1 MKQDLMHKDV
11 HDVNITPEER
21 RNIWQLWR
29 QNLKDWVWYTQENPD
44 WLDLDIQTAVK
55 RHIIAPLRSARQRLR
70 GLAQQKKR
78 REFPESESR
87 LAQLLLF
94 AWGSLPRIGAGL
106 REQFAVRRKH
116 SIRRSG
122 SIRALWERMR
132 LHPAIFL
139 GTCVSAAAV
148 IVLLS
153 MYTVGTT
160 VRYDGIN
167 LGTVSSRRTVNLAVE
182 QLQTVTRQTL
192 GDESYTIDRSLLST
206 QSHVVPRREVESR
219 EDLTG
224 SLTAQIGDVTYGY
237 TLYVDGEAVA
247 ATTFPGAIEQLMEQ
261 MKVGYITE
269 STVDCYFVEDVEVKE
284 GYVDSSL
291 ISNLG
296 YIAEKLNATKAG
308 AVVYTVKPGDV
319 WSAIAEQNGM
329 TNQELL
335 NLNPGYDIAVLH
347 AGELVQPLPAACTG
361 CGDRLAGEAL
371 ARFGYGR
378 LDVQEFLSPV
388 GGLHHEGAAH
398 HLPGHGHML
407 VSGQQDVEI
416 QLLTDAVGDVFAGRG
431 EHAPRGEVALEAAVV
446 NADRQVDLIAQPFQR
461 GGHGGDRVGD
471 RNAGEVLRLFP
482 DVHIVG
488 HDADDADPQPVLQ
501 RVDARGKAHPRL
513 VPADVFAHTARFQ
526 HVEVAVKVR
535 HPVVEVVV
543 AQRHIVIAAAVHH
556 LGEPAG
562 VTQCVMAVGTQRR
575 ALQDIAAVDDQR
587 VPVLMKL
594 AGTLEQTDIP
604 LLPAAV
610 VGGIDITME
619 VRGEVDGKAFCVHRL
634 TPVPA

>member
-1 MKQDLMHKDV
+1 MKQDLMHKDI
-11 HDVNITPEER
+11 HDVNITPKER

-347 AGELVQPLPAACTG
+347 AGDQLTISNAVPYLT
-361 CGDRLAGEAL
+361 
-371 ARFGYGR
+371 
-378 LDVQEFLSPV
+378 VV
-388 GGLHHEGAAH
+388 
-398 HLPGHGHML
+398 
-407 VSGQQDVEI
+407 DVER
-416 QLLTDAVGDVFAGRG
+416 QSYVRDLPFDVNYKDDPNMYQGDSKVLSKGVYG
-431 EHAPRGEVALEAAVV
+431 LS
-446 NADRQVDLIAQPFQR
+446 LI
-461 GGHGGDRVGD
+461 
-471 RNAGEVLRLFP
+471 
-482 DVHIVG
+482 HI
-488 HDADDADPQPVLQ
+488 
-501 RVDARGKAHPRL
+501 
-513 VPADVFAHTARFQ
+513 
-526 HVEVAVKVR
+526 
-535 HPVVEVVV
+535 
-543 AQRHIVIAAAVHH
+543 
-556 LGEPAG
+556 
-562 VTQCVMAVGTQRR
+562 
-575 ALQDIAAVDDQR
+575 
-587 VPVLMKL
+587 
-594 AGTLEQTDIP
+594 
-604 LLPAAV
+604 
-610 VGGIDITME
+610 
-619 VRGEVDGKAFCVHRL
+619 
-634 TPVPA
+634 